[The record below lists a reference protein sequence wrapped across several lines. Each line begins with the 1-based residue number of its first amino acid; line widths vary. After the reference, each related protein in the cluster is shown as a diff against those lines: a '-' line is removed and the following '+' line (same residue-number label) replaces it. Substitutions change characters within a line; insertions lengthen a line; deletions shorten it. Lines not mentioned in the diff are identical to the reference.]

1 MSRADGLRVAVTGAA
16 GFIGR
21 EIAREAVDRG
31 HRVTA
36 VVRPGGT
43 ALDIPGLTSLVA
55 MDAERYAVDQA
66 LADAF
71 HAADVVVHAA
81 AHVPRDYGERAEA
94 DRCFRVNAVATADVV
109 RAAGAARVGT
119 VVLLSTGAV
128 YAPATSSPTED
139 SPAYPAQHAP
149 YYAASK
155 LSGELLARYFADRLP
170 IRLSVL
176 RLGSVYGRGMAS
188 TGVLQRFI
196 QAAAGGNPIVVHGG
210 EQLVDMVHV
219 ADVARAALQSGEIG
233 FDGILN
239 ISSGERLTVL
249 ELATAVREAV
259 NPRAPLEISPVAD
272 PVALRAP
279 MSIERARVALRFSPR
294 AFRDG
299 LAGMVDA
306 SEPLGRKWRVPSS

>member
-1 MSRADGLRVAVTGAA
+1 MNRGGALRVAITGAA

-21 EIAREAVDRG
+21 AIAREAVRRG
-31 HRVTA
+31 HSVVA
-36 VVRPGGT
+36 IVRPGG
-43 ALDIPGLTSLVA
+43 AAFELEGVTSLAAV
-55 MDAERYAVDQA
+55 DAERYAEDGT

-71 HAADVVVHAA
+71 RAADVVVHAA
-81 AHVPRDYGERAEA
+81 AHIPKDFGDRAEA
-94 DRCFRVNAVATADVV
+94 DMCFRVNALATADVL
-109 RAAGAARVGT
+109 RAAGAAKVGT

-128 YAPATSSPTED
+128 YALATSSPTED
-139 SPAYPAQHAP
+139 SSAYPVHHAP

-155 LSGELLARYFADRLP
+155 LSGELLARYFADRFP

-219 ADVARAALQSGEIG
+219 ADVARAALQSGEVG

-259 NPRAPLEISPVAD
+259 NPRAPLEISPMAD

-294 AFRDG
+294 AFREG
-299 LAGMVDA
+299 LAGMVDD
-306 SEPLGRKWRVPSS
+306 SEPPGRKWGVPSS